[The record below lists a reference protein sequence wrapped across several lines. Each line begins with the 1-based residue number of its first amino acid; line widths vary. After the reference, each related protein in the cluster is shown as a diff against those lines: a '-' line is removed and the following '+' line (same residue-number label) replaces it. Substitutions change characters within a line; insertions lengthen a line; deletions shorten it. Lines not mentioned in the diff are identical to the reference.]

1 MKRFL
6 LFPTCALM
14 ALSTLTS
21 CQKEEKTALELSQE
35 LTAELQKVVSYK
47 TAEAAAPRVEALNKR
62 FQNAG
67 ARVFAVGGSAL
78 SRSAGDSGH
87 EGDAYAES
95 LAKLAREVG
104 RIRASMPVA
113 TADGEVD
120 RDRLVLAVGAANG
133 AGDAAS
139 AAERKEKG
147 VAYMHGDT
155 ETSETPGNFAEY
167 YGSAKLKEALEFTV
181 DPGKATDE
189 VVEIPESVNVE
200 DEEMP
205 ADAPAAEEPAAEED
219 AADDESAADD
229 SATDEP
235 AADEETTDEPAADDS
250 AEEPAADDSATEEPA
265 AEEETSEESG
275 DDAGELP
282 SLDLDADSGDDSA
295 ATEESTEEPAADES
309 CDDAGEVDIELDL

>member
-1 MKRFL
+1 MKRL
-6 LFPTCALM
+6 LLIPSCAIL

-78 SRSAGDSGH
+78 SRSAGEAGH

-104 RIRASMPVA
+104 RIRASVPVA

-147 VAYMHGDT
+147 VAYMHGET

-181 DPGKATDE
+181 EPGKATDE
-189 VVEIPESVNVE
+189 VVEIPEPVTVE
-200 DEEMP
+200 EEEIP
-205 ADAPAAEEPAAEED
+205 ADAPAAEEA
-219 AADDESAADD
+219 S
-229 SATDEP
+229 
-235 AADEETTDEPAADDS
+235 TDEPAADDTS
-250 AEEPAADDSATEEPA
+250 SSDEESTEEP
-265 AEEETSEESG
+265 
-275 DDAGELP
+275 
-282 SLDLDADSGDDSA
+282 A
-295 ATEESTEEPAADES
+295 ATEESTEEPAADDSDSEDSGSDELPSLDLDSDTSSSSDEES
-309 CDDAGEVDIELDL
+309 TEEPAAEEEGGDDAGDLEIDLDL

>member
-1 MKRFL
+1 MKRL
-6 LFPTCALM
+6 LLIPSCALM

-21 CQKEEKTALELSQE
+21 CQKEDKTALELSQE

-78 SRSAGDSGH
+78 SRSAGNSGH

-133 AGDAAS
+133 SSDDAPAV
-139 AAERKEKG
+139 ERKQKG
-147 VAYMHGDT
+147 VAYMQGET

-167 YGSAKLKEALEFTV
+167 YGSAKLKEALEFMV
-181 DPGKATDE
+181 APGNATNE
-189 VVEIPESVNVE
+189 VVEIPEPVTVE
-200 DEEMP
+200 EEEIP
-205 ADAPAAEEPAAEED
+205 ADVPAEEPAASE
-219 AADDESAADD
+219 
-229 SATDEP
+229 EP
-235 AADEETTDEPAADDS
+235 AADEEPAATEEESTEEPAATEE
-250 AEEPAADDSATEEPA
+250 AGEEPAADDSA
-265 AEEETSEESG
+265 SS
-275 DDAGELP
+275 DDGELP
-282 SLDLDADSGDDSA
+282 SLDLDADTSAGEDASSG
-295 ATEESTEEPAADES
+295 EEPAAEEES
-309 CDDAGEVDIELDL
+309 GDDAGEVEIDLDL

>member
-1 MKRFL
+1 MKRL
-6 LFPTCALM
+6 LLIPSCAIL

-78 SRSAGDSGH
+78 SRSAGEAGH

-104 RIRASMPVA
+104 RIRASVPVA

-147 VAYMHGDT
+147 VAYMHGET

-181 DPGKATDE
+181 EPGKATDE
-189 VVEIPESVNVE
+189 VVEIPEPVTVE
-200 DEEMP
+200 EEEIP
-205 ADAPAAEEPAAEED
+205 ADAPAAEEA
-219 AADDESAADD
+219 S
-229 SATDEP
+229 
-235 AADEETTDEPAADDS
+235 TDEPAADDTS
-250 AEEPAADDSATEEPA
+250 SSDEESTEEP
-265 AEEETSEESG
+265 
-275 DDAGELP
+275 
-282 SLDLDADSGDDSA
+282 A
-295 ATEESTEEPAADES
+295 ATEESTEEPAADDSGSEDSGSSELPSLDLDSDTSSSSDEES
-309 CDDAGEVDIELDL
+309 TEEPAAEEEGGDDAGDLEIDLDL

>member
-1 MKRFL
+1 
-6 LFPTCALM
+6 M

-21 CQKEEKTALELSQE
+21 CQKEDKTALELSQE

-67 ARVFAVGGSAL
+67 ARVFAIGGSAL
-78 SRSAGDSGH
+78 SRSAGSSGH

-133 AGDAAS
+133 SSDDAPAV
-139 AAERKEKG
+139 ERKQKG
-147 VAYMHGDT
+147 VAYMQGET

-167 YGSAKLKEALEFTV
+167 YGSAKLKGALEFMV
-181 DPGKATDE
+181 APGNATNE
-189 VVEIPESVNVE
+189 VVEIPEPVTVE
-200 DEEMP
+200 EEEIP
-205 ADAPAAEEPAAEED
+205 ADVPAEEPAASE
-219 AADDESAADD
+219 
-229 SATDEP
+229 EP
-235 AADEETTDEPAADDS
+235 AADEEPAATEEESTEEPAATEE
-250 AEEPAADDSATEEPA
+250 AGEEPAADDSA
-265 AEEETSEESG
+265 SS
-275 DDAGELP
+275 DDGELP
-282 SLDLDADSGDDSA
+282 SLDLDADTSAGEDASSG
-295 ATEESTEEPAADES
+295 EEPAAEEES
-309 CDDAGEVDIELDL
+309 GDDAGEVEIDLDL

>member
-1 MKRFL
+1 
-6 LFPTCALM
+6 M

-21 CQKEEKTALELSQE
+21 CQKEDKTALELSQE

-67 ARVFAVGGSAL
+67 ARVFAIGGSAL
-78 SRSAGDSGH
+78 SRSAGSSGH

-133 AGDAAS
+133 SSDDAPAV
-139 AAERKEKG
+139 ERKQKG
-147 VAYMHGDT
+147 VAYMQGET

-167 YGSAKLKEALEFTV
+167 YGSAKLKEALEFMV
-181 DPGKATDE
+181 APGNATNE
-189 VVEIPESVNVE
+189 VVEIPEPVTVE
-200 DEEMP
+200 EEEIP
-205 ADAPAAEEPAAEED
+205 ADVPAEEPAASE
-219 AADDESAADD
+219 
-229 SATDEP
+229 EP
-235 AADEETTDEPAADDS
+235 AADEEPAATEEESTEEPAATEE
-250 AEEPAADDSATEEPA
+250 AGEEPAADDSA
-265 AEEETSEESG
+265 SS
-275 DDAGELP
+275 DDGELP
-282 SLDLDADSGDDSA
+282 SLDLDADTSAGEDASSG
-295 ATEESTEEPAADES
+295 EEPAAEEES
-309 CDDAGEVDIELDL
+309 GDDAGEVEIDLDL

>member
-1 MKRFL
+1 MKRL
-6 LFPTCALM
+6 LLIPSCALL

-67 ARVFAVGGSAL
+67 AHVFALGGSAL
-78 SRSAGDSGH
+78 CRSAGDSGH

-120 RDRLVLAVGAANG
+120 RDRLILAVGAANG

-147 VAYMHGDT
+147 VAYLHGET
-155 ETSETPGNFAEY
+155 ESSETPGNFAEY
-167 YGSAKLKEALEFTV
+167 YGSAKLRAALEFTV
-181 DPGKATDE
+181 APGKATNE
-189 VVEIPESVNVE
+189 VVETPESVTVE

-205 ADAPAAEEPAAEED
+205 ADVPAE
-219 AADDESAADD
+219 
-229 SATDEP
+229 
-235 AADEETTDEPAADDS
+235 
-250 AEEPAADDSATEEPA
+250 EEPAADDSADTEEPAADDSADAADGEEPAADDSADDAAGEEPAADDSAATDEEPAADDSADESGDADLPSLDLDSESSDDAAAEEEPA
-265 AEEETSEESG
+265 AEEEAG
-275 DDAGELP
+275 DDAGEVEID
-282 SLDLDADSGDDSA
+282 LDL
-295 ATEESTEEPAADES
+295 
-309 CDDAGEVDIELDL
+309 

>member
-1 MKRFL
+1 MKRL
-6 LFPTCALM
+6 LLIPSCAIL

-78 SRSAGDSGH
+78 SRSAGEAGH

-104 RIRASMPVA
+104 RIRASVPVA

-139 AAERKEKG
+139 AVERKEKG
-147 VAYMHGDT
+147 VAHMQGET

-181 DPGKATDE
+181 EPGKATDE
-189 VVEIPESVNVE
+189 VVEIPEPVTVE
-200 DEEMP
+200 EEEMP
-205 ADAPAAEEPAAEED
+205 ADAPAAEEPAAEE
-219 AADDESAADD
+219 ES
-229 SATDEP
+229 TEEP
-235 AADEETTDEPAADDS
+235 AADEESTEEPAADDS
-250 AEEPAADDSATEEPA
+250 TGEEPAAEEESTEEPAADDSA
-265 AEEETSEESG
+265 AEDSG
-275 DDAGELP
+275 DAELP
-282 SLDLDADSGDDSA
+282 SLDLDADSSSD
-295 ATEESTEEPAADES
+295 EESTEEPAAEEES
-309 CDDAGEVDIELDL
+309 TEEPAAEEGGDDAGEVEIDLDL

>member
-1 MKRFL
+1 MKRL
-6 LFPTCALM
+6 LLIPSCALL

-67 ARVFAVGGSAL
+67 AHVFALGGSAL
-78 SRSAGDSGH
+78 CRSAGDSGH

-120 RDRLVLAVGAANG
+120 RDRLILAVGAANG

-147 VAYMHGDT
+147 VAYLHGET
-155 ETSETPGNFAEY
+155 ESSETPGNFAEY
-167 YGSAKLKEALEFTV
+167 YGSAKLRAALEFTV
-181 DPGKATDE
+181 APGKATNE
-189 VVEIPESVNVE
+189 VVETPESVTVE

-205 ADAPAAEEPAAEED
+205 ADVPAEE
-219 AADDESAADD
+219 
-229 SATDEP
+229 
-235 AADEETTDEPAADDS
+235 EPAADDS
-250 AEEPAADDSATEEPA
+250 DDSADTEEPAADDSADAADGEEPAADDSADDAAGEEPAADDSAATDEEPAADDSADESGDADLPSLDLDSESSDDAAAEEEPA
-265 AEEETSEESG
+265 AEEEAG
-275 DDAGELP
+275 DDAGEVEID
-282 SLDLDADSGDDSA
+282 LDL
-295 ATEESTEEPAADES
+295 
-309 CDDAGEVDIELDL
+309 

>member
-14 ALSTLTS
+14 ALSSLTS

-78 SRSAGDSGH
+78 SRSAGDAGH

-139 AAERKEKG
+139 AAERKDKG

-181 DPGKATDE
+181 EPGKATDE
-189 VVEIPESVNVE
+189 VIETPESVTVE

-205 ADAPAAEEPAAEED
+205 ADAPAAQEP
-219 AADDESAADD
+219 AADD
-229 SATDEP
+229 SADEEP
-235 AADEETTDEPAADDS
+235 ADDSAGEEPSADEETTDEPAADDS
-250 AEEPAADDSATEEPA
+250 AADEEPAADEETSEEPAADDSADSA
-265 AEEETSEESG
+265 S

-282 SLDLDADSGDDSA
+282 SLDLDADSSEDSA
-295 ATEESTEEPAADES
+295 SDDAASEDS
-309 CDDAGEVDIELDL
+309 SDDAGEVDIELDL

>member
-1 MKRFL
+1 MKRL
-6 LFPTCALM
+6 LLIPSCAIL

-78 SRSAGDSGH
+78 SRSAGESGH

-104 RIRASMPVA
+104 RIRASVPVA
-113 TADGEVD
+113 TSDGEVD

-139 AAERKEKG
+139 AVERKEKG
-147 VAYMHGDT
+147 VAYMHGET
-155 ETSETPGNFAEY
+155 ESSETPGNFAEY

-181 DPGKATDE
+181 APGKSTDE
-189 VVEIPESVNVE
+189 VVEIPESVTVE
-200 DEEMP
+200 EEEMP

-219 AADDESAADD
+219 S
-229 SATDEP
+229 T
-235 AADEETTDEPAADDS
+235 
-250 AEEPAADDSATEEPA
+250 EEPAADDSDASSEEPAAAEDSTDEPTADDSSSDDSADDSSDADVPSLDLESDSSSDEESTEEPA
-265 AEEETSEESG
+265 AEEETTTEEDGG
-275 DDAGELP
+275 DDAGDVEID
-282 SLDLDADSGDDSA
+282 LDL
-295 ATEESTEEPAADES
+295 
-309 CDDAGEVDIELDL
+309 

>member
-1 MKRFL
+1 MKRL
-6 LFPTCALM
+6 LLIPSCAIL

-78 SRSAGDSGH
+78 SRSAGEAGH

-104 RIRASMPVA
+104 RIRASVPVA

-147 VAYMHGDT
+147 VAYMHGET

-181 DPGKATDE
+181 EPGKATDE
-189 VVEIPESVNVE
+189 VVEIPEPVTVE
-200 DEEMP
+200 EEEIP
-205 ADAPAAEEPAAEED
+205 ADAPAAEEA
-219 AADDESAADD
+219 S
-229 SATDEP
+229 
-235 AADEETTDEPAADDS
+235 TDEPAADDTS
-250 AEEPAADDSATEEPA
+250 SSDEESTEEP
-265 AEEETSEESG
+265 
-275 DDAGELP
+275 
-282 SLDLDADSGDDSA
+282 A
-295 ATEESTEEPAADES
+295 ATEESTEEPAADDSASEDSGSSELPSLDLDSDTSSSSDEES
-309 CDDAGEVDIELDL
+309 TEEPAAEEEGGDDAGDLEIDLDL

>member
-1 MKRFL
+1 MKRL
-6 LFPTCALM
+6 LLIPSCAIL

-78 SRSAGDSGH
+78 SRSAGEAGH

-104 RIRASMPVA
+104 RIRASVPVA

-147 VAYMHGDT
+147 VAYMHGET

-181 DPGKATDE
+181 EPGKATDE
-189 VVEIPESVNVE
+189 VVEIPEPVTVE
-200 DEEMP
+200 EEEIP
-205 ADAPAAEEPAAEED
+205 ADAPAAEEA
-219 AADDESAADD
+219 S
-229 SATDEP
+229 
-235 AADEETTDEPAADDS
+235 TDEPAADDTAS
-250 AEEPAADDSATEEPA
+250 SDEESTEEP
-265 AEEETSEESG
+265 
-275 DDAGELP
+275 
-282 SLDLDADSGDDSA
+282 A
-295 ATEESTEEPAADES
+295 ATEESTEEPAADDSDSEDSGSSELPSLDLDSDTSSSSSDEES
-309 CDDAGEVDIELDL
+309 TEEPAAEEEGGDDAGDLEIDLDL

>member
-1 MKRFL
+1 MKRL
-6 LFPTCALM
+6 LLIPSCALL

-67 ARVFAVGGSAL
+67 AHVFAVGGSAL
-78 SRSAGDSGH
+78 CRSAGDSGH

-147 VAYMHGDT
+147 VAYLHGET
-155 ETSETPGNFAEY
+155 ESSETPGNFAEY
-167 YGSAKLKEALEFTV
+167 YGSAKLRAALEFTV
-181 DPGKATDE
+181 EPGKATNE
-189 VVEIPESVNVE
+189 VVETPESVTVE

-205 ADAPAAEEPAAEED
+205 ADVPA
-219 AADDESAADD
+219 
-229 SATDEP
+229 
-235 AADEETTDEPAADDS
+235 EETTTEEEPAADDS
-250 AEEPAADDSATEEPA
+250 AAEEPAADDSSADSLDEEPAADDSTEEPAADDSASTEEPAADDSSDESGDADLPSLDLDAESSDEAAAEEEPA
-265 AEEETSEESG
+265 AEEEG
-275 DDAGELP
+275 DDVGEVEID
-282 SLDLDADSGDDSA
+282 LDL
-295 ATEESTEEPAADES
+295 
-309 CDDAGEVDIELDL
+309 

>member
-1 MKRFL
+1 MKRL
-6 LFPTCALM
+6 LLIPSCALL

-67 ARVFAVGGSAL
+67 AYVFAVGGSAL
-78 SRSAGDSGH
+78 CRSAGDSGH

-147 VAYMHGDT
+147 VAYLHGET
-155 ETSETPGNFAEY
+155 ESSETPGNFAEY
-167 YGSAKLKEALEFTV
+167 YGSAKLRAALEFTV
-181 DPGKATDE
+181 EPGKATNE
-189 VVEIPESVNVE
+189 VVETPESVTVE

-205 ADAPAAEEPAAEED
+205 ADVPAEET
-219 AADDESAADD
+219 
-229 SATDEP
+229 ATE
-235 AADEETTDEPAADDS
+235 
-250 AEEPAADDSATEEPA
+250 EEPAADDSASEEPA
-265 AEEETSEESG
+265 A
-275 DDAGELP
+275 DDSSAD
-282 SLDLDADSGDDSA
+282 SLDEEPAADD
-295 ATEESTEEPAADES
+295 STEEPAADDSASTEEPAADDSSDDSGDVDLPSLDLDSES
-309 CDDAGEVDIELDL
+309 SDDAAAEEEPAAEDEGDDAGEVEIDLDL

>member
-1 MKRFL
+1 
-6 LFPTCALM
+6 M

-21 CQKEEKTALELSQE
+21 CQKEDKTALELSQE

-67 ARVFAVGGSAL
+67 ARVFAIGGSAL
-78 SRSAGDSGH
+78 SRSAGNSGH

-133 AGDAAS
+133 SSDDAPAV
-139 AAERKEKG
+139 ERKQKG
-147 VAYMHGDT
+147 VAYMQGET

-167 YGSAKLKEALEFTV
+167 YGSAKLKEALEFMV
-181 DPGKATDE
+181 APGNATNE
-189 VVEIPESVNVE
+189 VVEIPEPVTVE
-200 DEEMP
+200 EEEIP
-205 ADAPAAEEPAAEED
+205 ADVPAEEPAASEEP
-219 AADDESAADD
+219 
-229 SATDEP
+229 ATDE
-235 AADEETTDEPAADDS
+235 EPAATEEESTEEPASTED
-250 AEEPAADDSATEEPA
+250 AGEEPAADDSA
-265 AEEETSEESG
+265 SS
-275 DDAGELP
+275 DDGELP
-282 SLDLDADSGDDSA
+282 SLDLDADTSAGEDASSG
-295 ATEESTEEPAADES
+295 EEPAAEEES
-309 CDDAGEVDIELDL
+309 GDDAGEVEIDLDL

>member
-1 MKRFL
+1 MKRL
-6 LFPTCALM
+6 LLIPSCAIL

-78 SRSAGDSGH
+78 SRSAGEAGH

-104 RIRASMPVA
+104 RIRASVPVA

-133 AGDAAS
+133 AGDDAS
-139 AAERKEKG
+139 AVERKEKG
-147 VAYMHGDT
+147 VAHMHGET

-181 DPGKATDE
+181 EPGKATDE
-189 VVEIPESVNVE
+189 VVEIPESVTVE

-205 ADAPAAEEPAAEED
+205 ADAPATEEPAAEE
-219 AADDESAADD
+219 ES
-229 SATDEP
+229 T
-235 AADEETTDEPAADDS
+235 
-250 AEEPAADDSATEEPA
+250 EEPAADDSADEEPA
-265 AEEETSEESG
+265 AEEESTEEPAADDSAAEDSG
-275 DDAGELP
+275 DAELP
-282 SLDLDADSGDDSA
+282 SLDLDADSSSDDEPA
-295 ATEESTEEPAADES
+295 AEEESTEEPAAEDGG
-309 CDDAGEVDIELDL
+309 DDAGDVDIDLDL

>member
-1 MKRFL
+1 MKRL
-6 LFPTCALM
+6 LLIPSCAIL

-78 SRSAGDSGH
+78 SRSAGEAGH

-104 RIRASMPVA
+104 RIRASVPVA

-147 VAYMHGDT
+147 VAYMHGET

-181 DPGKATDE
+181 EPGKATDE
-189 VVEIPESVNVE
+189 VVEIPEPVTVE
-200 DEEMP
+200 EEEIP
-205 ADAPAAEEPAAEED
+205 ADAPAAEEA
-219 AADDESAADD
+219 S
-229 SATDEP
+229 
-235 AADEETTDEPAADDS
+235 TDEPAADDTS
-250 AEEPAADDSATEEPA
+250 SSDEESTEEP
-265 AEEETSEESG
+265 
-275 DDAGELP
+275 
-282 SLDLDADSGDDSA
+282 A
-295 ATEESTEEPAADES
+295 ATEESTEEPAADDSDSEDSGSSELPSLDLDSDTSSSSDEES
-309 CDDAGEVDIELDL
+309 TEEPAAEEEGGDDAGDLEIDLDL

>member
-1 MKRFL
+1 MKRL
-6 LFPTCALM
+6 LLIPSCALM

-21 CQKEEKTALELSQE
+21 CQKEDKTALELSQE

-67 ARVFAVGGSAL
+67 ARVFAIGGSAL
-78 SRSAGDSGH
+78 SRSAGSSGH

-133 AGDAAS
+133 SSDDAPAV
-139 AAERKEKG
+139 ERKQKG
-147 VAYMHGDT
+147 VAYMQGET

-167 YGSAKLKEALEFTV
+167 YGSAKLKEALEFMV
-181 DPGKATDE
+181 APGNATNE
-189 VVEIPESVNVE
+189 VVEIPEPVTVE
-200 DEEMP
+200 EEEIP
-205 ADAPAAEEPAAEED
+205 ADVPAEEPAASE
-219 AADDESAADD
+219 
-229 SATDEP
+229 EP
-235 AADEETTDEPAADDS
+235 AADEEPAATEEESTEEPAATEE
-250 AEEPAADDSATEEPA
+250 AGEEPAADDSA
-265 AEEETSEESG
+265 SS
-275 DDAGELP
+275 DDGELP
-282 SLDLDADSGDDSA
+282 SLDLDADTSA
-295 ATEESTEEPAADES
+295 GEDASSEEEPAAEEES
-309 CDDAGEVDIELDL
+309 GDDAGEVEIDLDL

>member
-1 MKRFL
+1 MKRL
-6 LFPTCALM
+6 LLIPTCALM

-47 TAEAAAPRVEALNKR
+47 TAEAVAPRVEALNKR

-78 SRSAGDSGH
+78 TRSAGSAGH

-104 RIRASMPVA
+104 RIRASVPVA
-113 TADGEVD
+113 TSDGEVD

-133 AGDAAS
+133 SSDDAPAV
-139 AAERKEKG
+139 ERKQKG
-147 VAYMHGDT
+147 VAYMHGET

-167 YGSAKLKEALEFTV
+167 YGSAKLKEALEFMV
-181 DPGKATDE
+181 APGKATDE
-189 VVEIPESVNVE
+189 VVEIPEPVAVE

-205 ADAPAAEEPAAEED
+205 ADVPAEEPAATEEPATDDAPAAEETSEE
-219 AADDESAADD
+219 ES
-229 SATDEP
+229 TDEP
-235 AADEETTDEPAADDS
+235 ATSD
-250 AEEPAADDSATEEPA
+250 EEPAASDDSAADSDSDGELPSLDLDSDSSTDEDAATTEEPA
-265 AEEETSEESG
+265 AEEESG
-275 DDAGELP
+275 DDAGEVEID
-282 SLDLDADSGDDSA
+282 LDL
-295 ATEESTEEPAADES
+295 
-309 CDDAGEVDIELDL
+309 

>member
-1 MKRFL
+1 MKRL
-6 LFPTCALM
+6 LLIPSCALM

-21 CQKEEKTALELSQE
+21 CQKEDKTALELSQE

-67 ARVFAVGGSAL
+67 ARVFAIGGSAL
-78 SRSAGDSGH
+78 SRSAGSSGH

-133 AGDAAS
+133 SSDDAPAV
-139 AAERKEKG
+139 ERKQKG
-147 VAYMHGDT
+147 VAYMQGET

-167 YGSAKLKEALEFTV
+167 YGSAKLKEALEFMV
-181 DPGKATDE
+181 APGNATNE
-189 VVEIPESVNVE
+189 VVEIPEPVTVE
-200 DEEMP
+200 EEEIP
-205 ADAPAAEEPAAEED
+205 ADVPAEEPAASE
-219 AADDESAADD
+219 
-229 SATDEP
+229 EP
-235 AADEETTDEPAADDS
+235 AADEEPAATEEESTEEPAATEE
-250 AEEPAADDSATEEPA
+250 AGEEPAADDSA
-265 AEEETSEESG
+265 SS
-275 DDAGELP
+275 DDGELP
-282 SLDLDADSGDDSA
+282 SLDLDADTSAGEDASSG
-295 ATEESTEEPAADES
+295 EEPAAEEES
-309 CDDAGEVDIELDL
+309 GDDAGEVEIDLDL

>member
-1 MKRFL
+1 MKRL
-6 LFPTCALM
+6 LLIPSCVIL

-78 SRSAGDSGH
+78 SRSAGEAGH

-104 RIRASMPVA
+104 RIRASVPVD

-133 AGDAAS
+133 AGDAAP

-147 VAYMHGDT
+147 VAHMQGET

-181 DPGKATDE
+181 EPGKATDE
-189 VVEIPESVNVE
+189 VVEIPEPVTVE
-200 DEEMP
+200 EEEMP
-205 ADAPAAEEPAAEED
+205 ADAPAAEEPAAEE
-219 AADDESAADD
+219 ES
-229 SATDEP
+229 
-235 AADEETTDEPAADDS
+235 TDEPAADDS
-250 AEEPAADDSATEEPA
+250 DSSSDEESTEEPA
-265 AEEETSEESG
+265 A
-275 DDAGELP
+275 A
-282 SLDLDADSGDDSA
+282 
-295 ATEESTEEPAADES
+295 EESTEEPAADDSASEDSGDAELPSLDLDSDSSSSDEASTEEPAAEEES
-309 CDDAGEVDIELDL
+309 GDDAGDVEIDLDL

>member
-1 MKRFL
+1 MKRL
-6 LFPTCALM
+6 LLIPSCAIL

-78 SRSAGDSGH
+78 SRSAGEAGH

-104 RIRASMPVA
+104 RIRASVPVA

-147 VAYMHGDT
+147 VAYMHGET

-181 DPGKATDE
+181 EPGKATDE
-189 VVEIPESVNVE
+189 VVEIPEPVTVE
-200 DEEMP
+200 EEEIP
-205 ADAPAAEEPAAEED
+205 ADAPAAEEA
-219 AADDESAADD
+219 S
-229 SATDEP
+229 
-235 AADEETTDEPAADDS
+235 TDEPAADDTS
-250 AEEPAADDSATEEPA
+250 SSDEESTEEP
-265 AEEETSEESG
+265 
-275 DDAGELP
+275 
-282 SLDLDADSGDDSA
+282 A
-295 ATEESTEEPAADES
+295 ATEESTEEPAADDSDSEDSGSSELPSLDLDSDTSSSDEES
-309 CDDAGEVDIELDL
+309 TEEPAAEEEGGDDAGDLEIDLDL

>member
-1 MKRFL
+1 MKRL
-6 LFPTCALM
+6 LLIPSCALM

-21 CQKEEKTALELSQE
+21 CQKEDKTALELSQE

-78 SRSAGDSGH
+78 SRSAGNSGH

-133 AGDAAS
+133 SSDDAPAV
-139 AAERKEKG
+139 ERKQKG
-147 VAYMHGDT
+147 VAYMQGET

-167 YGSAKLKEALEFTV
+167 YGSAKLKEALEFMV
-181 DPGKATDE
+181 APGNATNE
-189 VVEIPESVNVE
+189 VVEIPEPVTVE
-200 DEEMP
+200 EEEIP
-205 ADAPAAEEPAAEED
+205 ADVPAEEPAASEEP
-219 AADDESAADD
+219 
-229 SATDEP
+229 ATDE
-235 AADEETTDEPAADDS
+235 EPAATEEESTEEPASTED
-250 AEEPAADDSATEEPA
+250 AGEEPAADDSA
-265 AEEETSEESG
+265 SS
-275 DDAGELP
+275 DDGELP
-282 SLDLDADSGDDSA
+282 SLDLDADTSA
-295 ATEESTEEPAADES
+295 GEDASSEEEPAAEEES
-309 CDDAGEVDIELDL
+309 GDDAGEVEIDLDL

>member
-1 MKRFL
+1 MKRL
-6 LFPTCALM
+6 LLIPSCALM

-21 CQKEEKTALELSQE
+21 CQKEDKTALELSQE

-78 SRSAGDSGH
+78 SRSAGSSGH

-133 AGDAAS
+133 SSDDAPAV
-139 AAERKEKG
+139 ERKQKG
-147 VAYMHGDT
+147 VAYMQGET

-167 YGSAKLKEALEFTV
+167 YGSAKLKEAIEFMV
-181 DPGKATDE
+181 APGNATNE
-189 VVEIPESVNVE
+189 VVEIPEPVTVE
-200 DEEMP
+200 EEEIP
-205 ADAPAAEEPAAEED
+205 ADVPAEEPAASEEP
-219 AADDESAADD
+219 
-229 SATDEP
+229 ATDE
-235 AADEETTDEPAADDS
+235 EPAATEEES
-250 AEEPAADDSATEEPA
+250 TEEPAATEETGEEPAADDSA
-265 AEEETSEESG
+265 SS
-275 DDAGELP
+275 DDGELP
-282 SLDLDADSGDDSA
+282 SLDLDADTSA
-295 ATEESTEEPAADES
+295 GEDASSEEEPAAEEES
-309 CDDAGEVDIELDL
+309 GDDAGEVEIDLDL

>member
-1 MKRFL
+1 MKRL
-6 LFPTCALM
+6 LLIPSCALL

-67 ARVFAVGGSAL
+67 AYVFAVGGSAL
-78 SRSAGDSGH
+78 CRSAGDSGH

-147 VAYMHGDT
+147 VAYLHGET
-155 ETSETPGNFAEY
+155 ESSETPGNFAEY
-167 YGSAKLKEALEFTV
+167 YGSAKLRAALEFTV
-181 DPGKATDE
+181 EPGKATNE
-189 VVEIPESVNVE
+189 VVETPESVTVE

-205 ADAPAAEEPAAEED
+205 ADVPA
-219 AADDESAADD
+219 
-229 SATDEP
+229 
-235 AADEETTDEPAADDS
+235 EETTTE
-250 AEEPAADDSATEEPA
+250 EEPAADDSASEEPAADDSSADSLDEEPAADDSTEEPAADDSASTEEPSADDSSDESGDADLPSLDLDAESSDEAAAEEEPA
-265 AEEETSEESG
+265 AEEEG
-275 DDAGELP
+275 DDVGEVEID
-282 SLDLDADSGDDSA
+282 LDL
-295 ATEESTEEPAADES
+295 
-309 CDDAGEVDIELDL
+309 

>member
-1 MKRFL
+1 MKRL
-6 LFPTCALM
+6 LLIPSCAIL

-47 TAEAAAPRVEALNKR
+47 SAEAAAPRVEALNKR

-78 SRSAGDSGH
+78 SRSAGEAGH

-104 RIRASMPVA
+104 RIRASVPVV

-139 AAERKEKG
+139 AVERKEKG
-147 VAYMHGDT
+147 VAHMQGET

-167 YGSAKLKEALEFTV
+167 YGSAKLKEALEFIV
-181 DPGKATDE
+181 EPGKATDE
-189 VVEIPESVNVE
+189 VVEIPESVTVE
-200 DEEMP
+200 EEEMP
-205 ADAPAAEEPAAEED
+205 VDAPAAEEPAAD
-219 AADDESAADD
+219 
-229 SATDEP
+229 
-235 AADEETTDEPAADDS
+235 
-250 AEEPAADDSATEEPA
+250 EEPA
-265 AEEETSEESG
+265 AE
-275 DDAGELP
+275 
-282 SLDLDADSGDDSA
+282 
-295 ATEESTEEPAADES
+295 EESTEEPAADEEP
-309 CDDAGEVDIELDL
+309 AANEE

>member
-1 MKRFL
+1 MKRL
-6 LFPTCALM
+6 LLIPSCALL

-67 ARVFAVGGSAL
+67 AYVFAVGGSAL
-78 SRSAGDSGH
+78 CRSAGDSGH

-147 VAYMHGDT
+147 VAYLHGET
-155 ETSETPGNFAEY
+155 ESSETPGNFAEY
-167 YGSAKLKEALEFTV
+167 YGSAKLRAALEFTV
-181 DPGKATDE
+181 EPGKATNE
-189 VVEIPESVNVE
+189 VVETPESVTVE

-205 ADAPAAEEPAAEED
+205 ADVPA
-219 AADDESAADD
+219 
-229 SATDEP
+229 
-235 AADEETTDEPAADDS
+235 EETTTE
-250 AEEPAADDSATEEPA
+250 EEPAADDSASEEPAADDSSADSLDEEPAADDSTEEPAADDSASTEEPAADDSSDESGDADLPSLDLDAESSDEAAAEEEPA
-265 AEEETSEESG
+265 AEEEG
-275 DDAGELP
+275 DDAGEVEID
-282 SLDLDADSGDDSA
+282 LDL
-295 ATEESTEEPAADES
+295 
-309 CDDAGEVDIELDL
+309 

>member
-1 MKRFL
+1 MKRLFL
-6 LFPTCALM
+6 IPSCALM

-78 SRSAGDSGH
+78 SRSAGESGH

-113 TADGEVD
+113 TSDGEVD

-133 AGDAAS
+133 AGDDAA
-139 AAERKEKG
+139 AVERKQKG
-147 VAYMHGDT
+147 VEYLHGET
-155 ETSETPGNFAEY
+155 ESSETPGNFAEY
-167 YGSAKLKEALEFTV
+167 YGSAKLKEALEFAV
-181 DPGKATDE
+181 EPGKATDE
-189 VVEIPESVNVE
+189 VVEIPEPVTVE
-200 DEEMP
+200 EEEMP
-205 ADAPAAEEPAAEED
+205 ADEPAAAESTDAPAADESSDSATDESTDEPAAEETT
-219 AADDESAADD
+219 DES
-229 SATDEP
+229 TDEP
-235 AADEETTDEPAADDS
+235 AAEETTDESTDDASTDSELHSLDLDSDSSADADTTSEEEPAATEDETS
-250 AEEPAADDSATEEPA
+250 ADEEPAADSEDDSV
-265 AEEETSEESG
+265 
-275 DDAGELP
+275 DVDID
-282 SLDLDADSGDDSA
+282 LDL
-295 ATEESTEEPAADES
+295 
-309 CDDAGEVDIELDL
+309 

>member
-1 MKRFL
+1 MKRL
-6 LFPTCALM
+6 LLIPSCALL

-67 ARVFAVGGSAL
+67 AYVFAVGGSAL
-78 SRSAGDSGH
+78 CRSAGDSGH

-147 VAYMHGDT
+147 VAYLHGET
-155 ETSETPGNFAEY
+155 ESSETPGNFAEY
-167 YGSAKLKEALEFTV
+167 YGSAKLRAALEFTV
-181 DPGKATDE
+181 EPGKATNE
-189 VVEIPESVNVE
+189 VVETPESVTVE

-205 ADAPAAEEPAAEED
+205 ADVPA
-219 AADDESAADD
+219 
-229 SATDEP
+229 
-235 AADEETTDEPAADDS
+235 EETTTE
-250 AEEPAADDSATEEPA
+250 EEPAADDSASEEPAADDSSADSLDEEPAADDSTEEPAADDSASTEEPAADDSSDDSGDVDLPSLDLDSESSDDAAAEEEPA
-265 AEEETSEESG
+265 AEEEG
-275 DDAGELP
+275 DDAGEVEID
-282 SLDLDADSGDDSA
+282 LDL
-295 ATEESTEEPAADES
+295 
-309 CDDAGEVDIELDL
+309 